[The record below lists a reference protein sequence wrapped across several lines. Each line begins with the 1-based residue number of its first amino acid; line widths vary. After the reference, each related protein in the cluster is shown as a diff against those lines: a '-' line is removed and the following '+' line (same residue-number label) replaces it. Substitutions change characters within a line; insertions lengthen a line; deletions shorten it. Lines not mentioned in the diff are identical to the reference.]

1 MLGGKQSFAD
11 RCGRLASD
19 ARRTHYI
26 DQSPGGISAFDD
38 RMARAT
44 DAQRGRERSGW
55 GGKQMQQ
62 KDTLIRLVVCYQE
75 TGSGGEGSGQNED
88 IFASVC
94 LRAATTVKE
103 ESY

>member
-19 ARRTHYI
+19 TRRTHYI

-38 RMARAT
+38 RMAKQQTR
-44 DAQRGRERSGW
+44 REDVSVQA

-75 TGSGGEGSGQNED
+75 TGSGRWGGG
-88 IFASVC
+88 FW
-94 LRAATTVKE
+94 TK
-103 ESY
+103 